1 MSADSPS
8 PDPSAAPREPEATGA
23 PASVPGS
30 VPLGFGTETA
40 SALQAAEDAGTAAG
54 DTTPARPR
62 KGPLSFLSG
71 ALTSGLLA
79 WLCLGLSQKVV
90 AYYAVH
96 PPHYSAQIAQSI
108 ATALKT
114 LIVGMCFLA
123 TFSFAFIG
131 LGLALTFV
139 RSLLAGREAEGAS

>member
-1 MSADSPS
+1 MT
-8 PDPSAAPREPEATGA
+8 PESTPPEGA
-23 PASVPGS
+23 EA
-30 VPLGFGTETA
+30 
-40 SALQAAEDAGTAAG
+40 
-54 DTTPARPR
+54 PR

-90 AYYAVH
+90 GYYAAH
-96 PPHYSAQIAQSI
+96 PPHYEAQIAQSI

-131 LGLALTFV
+131 LGLLLTFL
-139 RSLLAGREAEGAS
+139 RSLLPAQTGKPS